1 MRVEA
6 DNNDREPSLQ
16 SSSIVL
22 SILNVVK
29 HCLHVWIRDR
39 SAASYGR
46 PQPAEQLSFSP
57 HLPPAGGEGV
67 PVLRRISAKEEAL
80 VIQLQLSQVFR
91 QLPDR
96 TPGPVTFR

>member
-1 MRVEA
+1 MV
-6 DNNDREPSLQ
+6 

-22 SILNVVK
+22 PILNIVK
-29 HCLHVWIRDR
+29 HRLHVWTWTRER

-57 HLPPAGGEGV
+57 HLPPAGGEGEAA

-80 VIQLQLSQVFR
+80 VIQLELSQVFR
-91 QLPDR
+91 QLPNP
-96 TPGPVTFR
+96 T